1 MGRLRLDIIND
12 EMVVTLEAKQH
23 VENGAFG
30 KVGKIKD
37 VDSLG
42 RETYELL
49 PLTGREKAGEIVFV
63 AHDGHRYEAKRMG
76 SQLAPGLGGKFYQ
89 ELNDG
94 FDVSVEAGELTRG
107 YFLSRR
113 DVISAEPHVLF
124 GEGVDIDEHEVG
136 TYLAPGVGHVLTDAD
151 SAETAIA
158 VIDGKELW
166 CGYPVYVIRFL

>member
-30 KVGKIKD
+30 KVGKIKN
-37 VDSLG
+37 VDTLD
-42 RETYELL
+42 REVYELE
-49 PLTGREKAGEIVFV
+49 PLTGTEKAGEIVFV

-76 SQLAPGLGGKFYQ
+76 SQPAPGLGGKFYQ

-94 FDVSVEAGELTRG
+94 FDVSVEAGELSRG

-113 DVISAEPHVLF
+113 DVISVEPHVLL
-124 GEGVDIDEHEVG
+124 GEGGTIDELEVG
-136 TYLAPGVGHVLTDAD
+136 TYLAPGIGYNLQDVDT
-151 SAETAIA
+151 AETAVA